1 MRWFQKS
8 HWHKFCSL
16 VRQLIY
22 TLNKVIK
29 QPFTYFILLKIYIM
43 QKKILLLFS
52 LIFSISTIY
61 SQTGKIEGSTI
72 ENTSNQTIKDV
83 IISIENSGNFQISD
97 SLGHF
102 SFSGLLAGQYE
113 ISFTKFGYKA
123 QKIISVLNE
132 GETKSLAI
140 QLLFSSILLS
150 GVDITSY
157 KPISAA
163 SSQFLTAVDFENR
176 PKNSAQDM
184 LRLVPG
190 LFIAQH
196 AGGGKA
202 EQIFIRGFDCDHGT
216 DIASFVDGIP
226 VNMPSHGHG
235 QGYMDLHF
243 LIPETVK
250 DMTVVKGPYSPQ
262 FGNFA
267 TGGAVQFNT
276 ADTLSNNLFQLDGSV
291 ASNVNGI
298 MGTRALA
305 MYQLPKLNNHLSSYA
320 AIDILNNKGYFES
333 PQDFNRMNLFS
344 KTVFQINPQQQVS
357 FTASGFNSSW
367 NASGQIPDRAVK
379 NNLISRMGSLD
390 NTEGGSTSRNN
401 LNFKYASKTL
411 IGEFNAQYFHS
422 RYQFKLFSNFTFFL
436 NDSINGDQIEQNDN
450 RTVQGINSSY
460 TIPFNTGKV
469 NHRFTFGSN
478 LRSDDI
484 DNSLWSSI
492 KRERLNAKAIAK
504 IREVSTG
511 LYFNEAIQFNP
522 QWRLELGAR
531 YDYFTFNVEDQIP
544 SDSSRKNYSGYN
556 YQTGFFPKAN
566 LVYSPIKNLQLFA
579 NVGSGYHS
587 NDARSSV
594 QALNQHQLPKS
605 LGVELGTLARI
616 GNRFVVSMALWRLDL
631 ENELVFVGDEGTTE
645 NNGASNRMGI
655 DISIRYQINPY
666 FFADADVNISKNTLR
681 NKFLGQQLK
690 ADFNIPLAPTFTST
704 GGLGFKNNFIE
715 ASARYRYLADRAAN
729 EANTVIAKGY
739 NVIDLS
745 LVYTLKKC
753 RFGLSIEN
761 LLNTKWNE
769 AQFDTE
775 SKLRNEN
782 TSISELHFTP
792 GTPFT
797 GKLSVGY
804 RF

>member
-1 MRWFQKS
+1 MQKY
-8 HWHKFCSL
+8 L
-16 VRQLIY
+16 Y
-22 TLNKVIK
+22 T
-29 QPFTYFILLKIYIM
+29 FFYFI
-43 QKKILLLFS
+43 
-52 LIFSISTIY
+52 ISVNTIY
-61 SQTGKIEGSTI
+61 SHTGKITGSIT
-72 ENTSNQTIKDV
+72 ENISSHALKDV
-83 IISIENSGNFQISD
+83 MVSINNSGNYQISD
-97 SLGHF
+97 SLGQF
-102 SFSGLLAGQYE
+102 YFSGLLAGQYE

-123 QKIISVLNE
+123 QKTVVVLNE
-132 GETKSLAI
+132 AETKSLAI

-150 GVDITSY
+150 DVDITSY

-163 SSQFLTAVDFENR
+163 SSQFLTVVDFENR

-202 EQIFIRGFDCDHGT
+202 EQVFIRGFDCDHGT

-250 DMTVVKGPYSPQ
+250 DMAVVKGPYNPQ

-276 ADTLSNNLFQLDGSV
+276 ADTLSHNLFQLEGT
-291 ASNVNGI
+291 ATNNVNGL
-298 MGTRALA
+298 MGTRVLA
-305 MYQLPKLNNHLSSYA
+305 MYQLPKLNNHLNSYA
-320 AIDILNNKGYFES
+320 AIDVLNNRGYFES
-333 PQDFNRMNLFS
+333 PQDFTRMNLFS
-344 KTVFQINPQQQVS
+344 KTVFQINPQQQLS

-367 NASGQIPDRAVK
+367 NASGQIPERVVK
-379 NNLISRMGSLD
+379 SKLINRFGSLD

-401 LNFKYASKTL
+401 LNFKYSTKTSK
-411 IGEFNAQYFHS
+411 GEFNAQYFHS

-450 RTVQGINSSY
+450 RTVQGINTNY

-469 NHRFTFGSN
+469 YHRFTFGSN

-484 DNSLWSSI
+484 DNSLWSSA
-492 KRERLNAKAIAK
+492 KRTRLNAKAIAK
-504 IREVSTG
+504 IREIASG
-511 LYFNEAIQFNP
+511 IYFNEAIQLNEK
-522 QWRLELGAR
+522 WRLEIGAR
-531 YDYFTFNVEDQIP
+531 YDYFTFNVEDQLP
-544 SDSSRKNYSGYN
+544 SDTTRKNYSGYN

-566 LVYSPIKNLQLFA
+566 LVYSPTKNIQLFA
-579 NVGSGYHS
+579 NIGSGYHS
-587 NDARSSV
+587 NDARASV

-605 LGVELGTLARI
+605 LGAEFGALARI

-631 ENELVFVGDEGTTE
+631 ENELVFIGDEGTTE
-645 NNGASNRMGI
+645 NNGASNRIGLDM
-655 DISIRYQINPY
+655 SVRYQINKY
-666 FFADADVNISKNTLR
+666 LFADVDINLSKNTLR
-681 NKFLGQQLK
+681 DQFLGQQLK
-690 ADFNIPLAPTFTST
+690 ENFNIPLAPTFTST
-704 GGLGFKNNFIE
+704 GGLVFKNNFIE
-715 ASARYRYLADRAAN
+715 ASVRYRYLGNRAAN

-739 NVIDLS
+739 NVMDASIY
-745 LVYTLKKC
+745 YTPKKF

-761 LLNTKWNE
+761 LLNTEWNE

-775 SKLRNEN
+775 SKLKNERA
-782 TSISELHFTP
+782 SISELHYTP
-792 GTPFT
+792 GTPLSV
-797 GKLSVGY
+797 KLSVGY